1 MLFYIVIGTTFLLGF
16 LFSWA
21 FLSDSEPAIV
31 RKYGKRELSVENGA
45 YLDIPVGDVVRTE
58 KKDKSLKSLVT
69 KVERFKRRNQE
80 FGQPEL
86 S

>member
-1 MLFYIVIGTTFLLGF
+1 MLFYIVIGTAFLLGF

-21 FLSDSEPAIV
+21 FLADSEPAIV
-31 RKYGKRELSVENGA
+31 RKYGKRELSVEGGA
-45 YLDIPVGDVVRTE
+45 YLDIPVGDVVKTE
-58 KKDKSLKSLVT
+58 KKDKSLKSLVK
-69 KVERFKRRNQE
+69 KVDRFKKRNQE